1 MNKPISIYLTDRE
14 SEEMKTNN
22 KCDHSY
28 LILLNDKLRKSQDE
42 MSGEMKLI
50 QNQNN
55 DLEYE
60 SDRMEKTIQNLR
72 GISKNFILLNNLY
85 KKLNNSEKLYTK
97 QLEEHSEYLRHQI
110 NQIFKKL
117 IMFVAANVLIY
128 IILVIADIISVAY
141 MTCTIILY
149 ASVVGVIHYTK
160 YIEHIYDLISPV
172 DKRLVQIKREF
183 SGDISTTK
191 TMIKKINKSTDFLND
206 LVDLM

>member
-1 MNKPISIYLTDRE
+1 
-14 SEEMKTNN
+14 
-22 KCDHSY
+22 
-28 LILLNDKLRKSQDE
+28 
-42 MSGEMKLI
+42 
-50 QNQNN
+50 
-55 DLEYE
+55 
-60 SDRMEKTIQNLR
+60 MEKTIQNLR
-72 GISKNFILLNNLY
+72 GISKNFISLNNLY

-97 QLEEHSEYLRHQI
+97 QLEEHSKYLRHQI

-149 ASVVGVIHYTK
+149 ASVVSVIHYTK

-183 SGDISTTK
+183 SGEISTTK